1 MYPLLGKPAFRIAW
15 VPGCEEYVL
24 TDRTTTRSEGDDTTT
39 TKTPDRPR
47 RRRRGGRRRGSRA
60 PRETGPVDDSP
71 VAVAAR
77 RLGIRKLHP
86 EQERVVAAVIEGR
99 DVLMVLPTGYGKSAC
114 YQVPSMLLPK
124 PTLVVSPLLALL
136 KDQYDRMIEFGVP
149 CVRLDGSVRGKKRRE
164 ALERIEEGGPLLVMT
179 TPETLATRP
188 VTELLTK
195 VGVSLMAIDEAH
207 CISEWGHDFR
217 PAYQRLGGQAR
228 RLGSPP
234 VLALTAT
241 ATPRVRE
248 AVVKSLG
255 MTDPEVIAASP
266 HRSNLAFEVVRCEGD
281 MRPRA
286 LLRLV
291 QRLRRPGIIYCSTR
305 RDVDEIYALLRRFG
319 IPAHRYHGGMT
330 SKERNEEQVSFMRP
344 RTRTIMV
351 ATSAFGLGI
360 DKPDIRYV
368 LHYQA
373 PAALEQY
380 VQEAGRAGRDGRK
393 SNCILL
399 ADVEPDRKIHE
410 ALLAR
415 SRLRPE
421 QLYRLGAALAAWS
434 GEGRDPSLEALA
446 LSAELG
452 PRMAAGLLATLEEA
466 GLVERVDK
474 DVHIVGDKDTIEED
488 TRNLAGRFETLRTQD
503 GRRLDFI
510 GDYTGSDECRAIF
523 LRRYFGEDDDGT
535 CGLCDLCRGRTERPE
550 SFFEPMT
557 RPQKKKGKKRRP
569 RRRGGARTASSS
581 EESSDA
587 NKKKAGAR
595 KSSRSRGRRG
605 GRGRGRRG
613 GSGGSGSSGGSGG
626 SGSSGGSGGGSGS
639 GGSGGGSGSS
649 GGGGSSSGGGSGSG
663 RGDAPAPQ
671 S

>member
-1 MYPLLGKPAFRIAW
+1 MFGQERQAIRLSEGRSAGYGGSRLPAAGPAR
-15 VPGCEEYVL
+15 VLDSVGPEGEEYVL
-24 TDRTTTRSEGDDTTT
+24 TDRTTPRSDGEDAAT
-39 TKTPDRPR
+39 TKTTDRPR
-47 RRRRGGRRRGSRA
+47 RRRRGGRRRSSSRA
-60 PRETGPVDDSP
+60 PRDTGPVDDSP
-71 VAVAAR
+71 AGVAAR

-86 EQERVVAAVIEGR
+86 EQERVVTAVTEGR
-99 DVLMVLPTGYGKSAC
+99 DVLMVLPTGFGKSAC
-114 YQVPSMLLPK
+114 YQVPSMLLPN

-136 KDQYDRMIEFGVP
+136 KDQYDSMIELGVP
-149 CVRLDGSVRGKKRRE
+149 CVRLDGSVRGTKRRE
-164 ALERIEEGGPLLVMT
+164 AMERIEEGGPLLVMT

-188 VTELLTK
+188 VTELLAK

-228 RLGSPP
+228 KLGSPP
-234 VLALTAT
+234 ILALTAT

-248 AVVKSLG
+248 TIVESLG
-255 MTDPEVIAASP
+255 MTKPEVIAASP
-266 HRSNLAFEVVRCEGD
+266 HRSNLAFEVLRCEGD

-286 LLRLV
+286 LLRLI
-291 QRLRRPGIIYCSTR
+291 QRLRRPGIVYCATR

-319 IPAHRYHGGMT
+319 IPAHHYHGGMT
-330 SKERNEEQVSFMRP
+330 AKERNEEQVRFMRP

-410 ALLAR
+410 ALLSR

-452 PRMAAGLLATLEEA
+452 PRIAAGLLATLEEA

-474 DVHIVGDKDTIEED
+474 EVRIVGKQETIEED
-488 TRNLAGRFETLRTQD
+488 TRKLAGRFETLKTQD

-510 GDYTGSDECRAIF
+510 GDYTGSDECRAVF
-523 LRRYFGEDDDGT
+523 LRRYFGEDDEGT

-557 RPQKKKGKKRRP
+557 RPQKKRGKKRRP
-569 RRRGGARTASSS
+569 RRRGGSRSAASASD
-581 EESSDA
+581 ESSDG
-587 NKKKAGAR
+587 KKKKKSGSR

-605 GRGRGRRG
+605 GRGRGRRRG
-613 GSGGSGSSGGSGG
+613 GRGESGGSDGG
-626 SGSSGGSGGGSGS
+626 
-639 GGSGGGSGSS
+639 
-649 GGGGSSSGGGSGSG
+649 
-663 RGDAPAPQ
+663 GDAPTP
-671 S
+671 SPSSDS